1 MLKACILLIGND
13 AHPSRL
19 GEHYFEALPRAGEF
33 VCVGDGMQEH
43 VFRVLQVR
51 HRTSGIESPELYV
64 EESSEDA
71 FRKSLFQ
78 SSLRN

>member
-1 MLKACILLIGND
+1 MLKACIVLIGNG
-13 AHPSRL
+13 ARPSRL
-19 GEHYFEALPRAGEF
+19 GEHDFEALPRSGEF

-51 HRTSGIESPELYV
+51 HRTSGIEPPELYV

-71 FRKSLFQ
+71 FRESLFED
-78 SSLRN
+78 SSRD